1 MMRASRSVLRS
12 TAPLLLVGASLGLLG
27 PPTAAAY
34 PGGTPAYVTDVAPF
48 CAGCHSSVSAAQLVG
63 VPPERAAA
71 EVAAHKHLARIRAAK
86 PDGPYAKL
94 TEREREELI
103 AGIEK
108 IDAAG
113 LVEVLAPEKVAPDQ
127 IVEVTV
133 RATGGAGPVVGIA
146 LVDSDQ
152 RWQARPAPSAGW
164 YVIDKAT
171 VTGPDGQLQTRF
183 TDGRNPALAPGTSYV
198 NVYGVSADP
207 GAGRF
212 STVSV
217 TYRLRAPHEPGTYP
231 LAAAFLY
238 GTEKASPHGAVETVR
253 GKLPL
258 GGFAGGSG
266 RVRFSAVRQV
276 RVE

>member
-1 MMRASRSVLRS
+1 MPVSRSAQRTVSSLVL
-12 TAPLLLVGASLGLLG
+12 ALVGLGG
-27 PPTAAAY
+27 PWPLTAAAY
-34 PGGTPAYVTDVAPF
+34 PGGTPVYVTDVAPF
-48 CAGCHSSVSAAQLVG
+48 CAGCHSSVSAGQLAG
-63 VPPERAAA
+63 VPPKRAEA
-71 EVAAHKHLARIRAAK
+71 ELAAHKHLAQIRAAK
-86 PDGPYAKL
+86 PEGPYAKL
-94 TEREREELI
+94 TESEREALI

-108 IDAAG
+108 IDAAAS
-113 LVEVLAPEKVAPDQ
+113 VEVLAPEQVSPDQ

-133 RATGGAGPVVGIA
+133 RAMGGAGPAVGVA

-164 YVIDKAT
+164 RVVDRAA

-183 TDGRNPALAPGTSYV
+183 MDGRNPALAPGTSYV

-207 GAGRF
+207 EAGRF

-258 GGFAGGSG
+258 GGFAGASG
-266 RVRFSAVRQV
+266 RVRFSAVRRV
-276 RVE
+276 RVR